1 MKNKSLF
8 IRSIFSAFHNN
19 WRQIMD
25 RITMK
30 TDQHKPSLSLDRL
43 SDALSDTVLASSDD
57 AILAEVREEDG
68 SLDKLNRHYEQIL
81 ERAIKTTNAG
91 EPLSAPP
98 CTRPQSKVTAIA
110 RCLIALSELL
120 LYRKL
125 PELRFPER

>member
-1 MKNKSLF
+1 
-8 IRSIFSAFHNN
+8 
-19 WRQIMD
+19 
-25 RITMK
+25 MK

-91 EPLSAPP
+91 EPLERPP
-98 CTRPQSKVTAIA
+98 LHSPPKQVRQSPAA
-110 RCLIALSELL
+110 SS
-120 LYRKL
+120 
-125 PELRFPER
+125 P